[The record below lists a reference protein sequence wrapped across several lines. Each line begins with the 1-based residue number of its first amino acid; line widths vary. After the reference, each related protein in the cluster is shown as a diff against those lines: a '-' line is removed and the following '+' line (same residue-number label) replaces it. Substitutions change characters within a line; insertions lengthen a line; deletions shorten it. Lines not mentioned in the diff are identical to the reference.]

1 MPTTRR
7 EFLTVSTLGL
17 TGVAVAPAL
26 GAGGSERADDVA
38 GTFPTTPP
46 ELARAIVGASHGN
59 LERVEELLRED
70 RSLALARIDW
80 GYGDWET
87 ALGAA
92 SHVGR
97 PEIAELLMGHGA
109 RVNLFTLAMLD
120 RVDAVRAVCEAMPG
134 VQRTRGPHGISLMR
148 HARAGEASRVIEY
161 LEGLGGADESEPGTV
176 EPFEGQA
183 GFHGVYAGDGLE
195 IEIGD
200 HRRGWL
206 CVKRPGSGAHV
217 LRRRSEWAFSPS
229 GAPHVR
235 FEFEA
240 GSDGGIG
247 ALSVSGGSASVRA
260 VRVEG

>member
-1 MPTTRR
+1 MTTSRR
-7 EFLTVSTLGL
+7 TFLAASTVGL
-17 TGVAVAPAL
+17 TGVAVSPAL
-26 GAGGSERADDVA
+26 AMGSGRRMDDVT
-38 GTFPTTPP
+38 GTFPSTSP
-46 ELARAIVGASHGN
+46 ELARAIVGASHAN

-80 GYGDWET
+80 GFGDWET

-97 PEIAELLMGHGA
+97 PEIAEILIGHGA

-134 VQRTRGPHGISLMR
+134 VHQTRGPHGITLMR
-148 HARAGEASRVIEY
+148 HARAGDATRVMEY
-161 LEGLGGADESEPGTV
+161 LESLGGADENEPGTV

-183 GFHGVYAGDGLE
+183 GYHGVYKGDRLE

-217 LRRRSEWAFSPS
+217 LRRTGDGVFSPS

-235 FEFEA
+235 FEFVA
-240 GSDGGIG
+240 GADGVISG
-247 ALSVSGGSASVRA
+247 LSVSGGAA
-260 VRVEG
+260 EIQATRV